1 LLKVR
6 PWPDCGKWR
15 IIQLRDIFGQ
25 RFLHSAFAKTGNRGG
40 DVPEDKK
47 TVTIVVEGTA
57 HEWPKH
63 EQIGYETVVQWA
75 FPDYSATDGKV
86 YTVKYKKGD
95 NEKPEGQLV
104 KGAAVKVKDGMSF
117 SVSRTG
123 QS

>member
-1 LLKVR
+1 MAEDTKTLT
-6 PWPDCGKWR
+6 
-15 IIQLRDIFGQ
+15 II
-25 RFLHSAFAKTGNRGG
+25 
-40 DVPEDKK
+40 
-47 TVTIVVEGTA
+47 VEGSP

-63 EQIGYETVVQWA
+63 ELVPFDTVVRWVY
-75 FPDYSATDGKV
+75 PDYSATDGRT

-104 KGAAVKVKDGMSF
+104 AGASVKPKDGMTF

>member
-1 LLKVR
+1 MTQEL
-6 PWPDCGKWR
+6 
-15 IIQLRDIFGQ
+15 
-25 RFLHSAFAKTGNRGG
+25 
-40 DVPEDKK
+40 K
-47 TVTIVVEGTA
+47 TVTIVVEGSR

-63 EQIGYETVVQWA
+63 DPINFEEVIRLVFA
-75 FPDYSATDGKV
+75 DYSPTDGRT

-104 KGAAVKVKDGMSF
+104 KGASVKVKEGMIF